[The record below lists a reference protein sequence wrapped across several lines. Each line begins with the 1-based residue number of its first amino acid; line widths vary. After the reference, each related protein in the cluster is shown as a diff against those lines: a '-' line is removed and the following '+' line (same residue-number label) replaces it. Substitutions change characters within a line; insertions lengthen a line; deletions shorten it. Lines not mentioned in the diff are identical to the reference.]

1 MPELRL
7 AELLASLS
15 LATDLAARHPSDEA
29 LRACVLATRLAGEM
43 GLSREDTSHVYYTTL
58 LRFVGCTA
66 PMPEYAASLGE
77 FDDDMRPRGDMTDM
91 ANPREA
97 LALLTSLGAALP
109 AWRRPAVWAR
119 VVTKG
124 RSVAQVGVRADCE
137 VAMRMAT
144 RFQLD
149 DAVVQ
154 SLNQTFE
161 RWDGHGMPHGVAHES
176 IALPARFAAVAFA
189 AAMFYDAGGRDAV
202 TDALHR
208 WSGKVLDP
216 GIVDGFLKRPDEL
229 LASIDG
235 VDAWQTALSL
245 EPEPRRLIQER
256 RLDEVAR
263 GFADF
268 VDLKSLCL
276 HGHSSGVAALA
287 EGAGRAA
294 GMSETE
300 TTLLRRA
307 GLLHDIGRAA
317 VSSSVWDKAGPL
329 TTTEWEHVRLHPYH
343 TERILSRSAVLEP
356 FAQVAGMHHER
367 IDSSG
372 YHRGAAA
379 SAQPRSARILAVAD
393 VYQALT
399 EERAHRHSLSPDA
412 AARVLDAQ
420 PGLDRD
426 SVAAVLEAAGQRRK
440 QVRSGW
446 PAGLSDREVEIL
458 RLLARGQSM
467 RVISEALFISQST
480 VHTHAAHIYEK
491 TGVSTRA
498 GAALFAMENGLLQ
511 F

>member
-1 MPELRL
+1 L

-43 GLSREDTSHVYYTTL
+43 GLGPEETRHVYYTTL

-66 PMPEYAASLGE
+66 PMPDYAASLGDL
-77 FDDDMRPRGDMTDM
+77 DDDMRPRGDMTDM

-97 LALLTSLGAALP
+97 LTLLTSLGADLP
-109 AWRRPAVWAR
+109 AWRRPGVWAR

-161 RWDGHGMPHGVAHES
+161 RWDGHGMPHGVAQDS
-176 IALPARFAAVAFA
+176 LTLPARFAAVAFA
-189 AAMFYDAGGRDAV
+189 AAMFYDAAGREAV
-202 TDALHR
+202 IDALHR
-208 WSGKVLDP
+208 WSGRILDP
-216 GIVDGFLKRPDEL
+216 SIVDGFLRHPDEL

-235 VDAWQTALSL
+235 VDAWQAALAI
-245 EPEPRRLIQER
+245 EPEPRRLIPEK

-268 VDLKSLCL
+268 VDLKSLYL

-287 EGAGRAA
+287 EGAGQATH
-294 GMSETE
+294 MSESE
-300 TTLLRRA
+300 VTLLRRA
-307 GLLHDIGRAA
+307 GLVHDIGRAA

-329 TTTEWEHVRLHPYH
+329 TTTEREQVRLHPYH
-343 TERILSRSAVLEP
+343 TERILSRSLVLAP
-356 FAQVAGMHHER
+356 LAQVAGMHHER
-367 IDSSG
+367 LDGSG

-399 EERAHRHSLSPDA
+399 EERAHRHALSPDA

-426 SVAAVLEAAGQRRK
+426 AVAAVLEAAGQRRK
-440 QVRSGW
+440 QVRSSW

-480 VHTHAAHIYEK
+480 VHTHVAHIYEK
-491 TGVSTRA
+491 IAVSTRA

-511 F
+511 S

>member
-1 MPELRL
+1 M
-7 AELLASLS
+7 A
-15 LATDLAARHPSDEA
+15 
-29 LRACVLATRLAGEM
+29 VEM
-43 GLSREDTSHVYYTTL
+43 GLPRQETSHVYYTTL

-66 PMPEYAASLGE
+66 PMPDYAASLGE
-77 FDDDMRPRGDMTDM
+77 LDDEMRPRGDMTDM

-161 RWDGHGMPHGVAHES
+161 RWDGHGMPHGVAQES
-176 IALPARFAAVAFA
+176 LTLPARFAAVAFA
-189 AAMFYDAGGRDAV
+189 AAMFYDAAGRDAV
-202 TDALHR
+202 TDALGR
-208 WSGKVLDP
+208 WSGRVLDP
-216 GIVDGFLKRPDEL
+216 GIVDAFLKRRDDL

-235 VDAWQTALSL
+235 VDAWQAALAI
-245 EPEPRRLIQER
+245 EPEPRRLIPEK
-256 RLDEVAR
+256 RLDEVAQ

-268 VDLKSLCL
+268 VDLKSLYL

-287 EGAGRAA
+287 EAAGRGAGMPEAEVIA
-294 GMSETE
+294 
-300 TTLLRRA
+300 LRRA

-329 TTTEWEHVRLHPYH
+329 TTTQREQVRLHPYH
-343 TERILSRSAVLEP
+343 TERILSRSSVLAP

-367 IDSSG
+367 LDGSG

-379 SAQPRSARILAVAD
+379 SAQPRSARLLAVAD
-393 VYQALT
+393 VYRALT
-399 EERAHRHSLSPDA
+399 EERAHRHSLKPDA

-426 SVAAVLEAAGQRRK
+426 AVAAVLEAAGQRRK
-440 QVRSGW
+440 QVRSAW
-446 PAGLSDREVEIL
+446 PSGLSDREVEIL

-467 RVISEALFISQST
+467 RQISEALFISQST
-480 VHTHAAHIYEK
+480 VHTHVAHIYEK
-491 TGVSTRA
+491 VGVSTRA

>member
-1 MPELRL
+1 L

-29 LRACVLATRLAGEM
+29 LRASVLATRLAGDM
-43 GLSREDTSHVYYTTL
+43 GLSREDASHVYYTTL

-66 PMPEYAASLGE
+66 PMPEYAASLGAI
-77 FDDDMRPRGDMTDM
+77 DDDMRPRGDMTDM
-91 ANPREA
+91 ANPRDA

-161 RWDGHGMPHGVAHES
+161 RWDGHGMPHGIAHES
-176 IALPARFAAVAFA
+176 MTLPARFAAVAFA
-189 AAMFYDAGGRDAV
+189 AAMFYDAAGRDSV
-202 TDALHR
+202 IDALHR

-229 LASIDG
+229 LSSIDG
-235 VDAWQTALSL
+235 VDAWQSALAI
-245 EPEPRRLIQER
+245 EPEPRRLIPEK

-268 VDLKSLCL
+268 VDLKSLYL
-276 HGHSSGVAALA
+276 HGHSSGVSALA
-287 EGAGRAA
+287 EVAGRAS
-294 GMSETE
+294 GMPESE

-317 VSSSVWDKAGPL
+317 VSTNVWDKAGPL
-329 TTTEWEHVRLHPYH
+329 TTTDWEQVRLHSYH
-343 TERILSRSAVLEP
+343 TERILSRSLVLAP

-367 IDSSG
+367 LDGSG

-379 SAQPRSARILAVAD
+379 SAQSRTARILAVAD

-399 EERAHRHSLSPDA
+399 EERAHRHALSPDA
-412 AARVLDAQ
+412 AARVLEAQ

-426 SVAAVLEAAGQRRK
+426 AVTAVLEAAGQRRK

-458 RLLARGQSM
+458 RLLARSQSM

-480 VHTHAAHIYEK
+480 VHTHVAHIYEK
-491 TGVSTRA
+491 IDVSTRA

>member
-1 MPELRL
+1 L

-29 LRACVLATRLAGEM
+29 LRASVLATRLAGDM
-43 GLSREDTSHVYYTTL
+43 GLSREDASHVYYTTL

-66 PMPEYAASLGE
+66 PMPEYAASLGAI
-77 FDDDMRPRGDMTDM
+77 DDDMRPRGDMTDM
-91 ANPREA
+91 ANPRDA

-161 RWDGHGMPHGVAHES
+161 RWDGHGMPHGIAHES
-176 IALPARFAAVAFA
+176 MTLPARFAAVAFA
-189 AAMFYDAGGRDAV
+189 AAMFYDAAGRDSV
-202 TDALHR
+202 IDALHR

-235 VDAWQTALSL
+235 VDAWQSALAI
-245 EPEPRRLIQER
+245 EPEPRRLIPEK
-256 RLDEVAR
+256 RLDEVAT

-268 VDLKSLCL
+268 VDLKSLYL
-276 HGHSSGVAALA
+276 HGHSSGVSALA
-287 EGAGRAA
+287 EVAGRAS
-294 GMSETE
+294 GMPESES
-300 TTLLRRA
+300 TLLRRA

-329 TTTEWEHVRLHPYH
+329 TTAEWEQVRLHPYH
-343 TERILSRSAVLEP
+343 TERILSRSAVLAP

-367 IDSSG
+367 LDGSG

-379 SAQPRSARILAVAD
+379 SAQSRTARILAVAD

-399 EERAHRHSLSPDA
+399 EERAHRHALSPDA
-412 AARVLDAQ
+412 AARVLEAQ

-426 SVAAVLEAAGQRRK
+426 AVTAVLEAAGQRRK

-458 RLLARGQSM
+458 RLLARSQSM

-480 VHTHAAHIYEK
+480 VHTHVAHIYEK
-491 TGVSTRA
+491 IGVSTRA

>member
-1 MPELRL
+1 
-7 AELLASLS
+7 
-15 LATDLAARHPSDEA
+15 
-29 LRACVLATRLAGEM
+29 
-43 GLSREDTSHVYYTTL
+43 
-58 LRFVGCTA
+58 
-66 PMPEYAASLGE
+66 
-77 FDDDMRPRGDMTDM
+77 
-91 ANPREA
+91 
-97 LALLTSLGAALP
+97 
-109 AWRRPAVWAR
+109 
-119 VVTKG
+119 
-124 RSVAQVGVRADCE
+124 
-137 VAMRMAT
+137 MAT

-161 RWDGHGMPHGVAHES
+161 RWDGHGMPHGIAHES
-176 IALPARFAAVAFA
+176 MTLPARFAAVAFA
-189 AAMFYDAGGRDAV
+189 AAMFYDAAGRDSV
-202 TDALHR
+202 IDALHR

-235 VDAWQTALSL
+235 VDAWQAALAI
-245 EPEPRRLIQER
+245 EPEPRRLIPEK

-268 VDLKSLCL
+268 VDLKSLYL
-276 HGHSSGVAALA
+276 HGHSSGVSALA
-287 EGAGRAA
+287 EVAGRTS
-294 GMSETE
+294 GMPEAE

-329 TTTEWEHVRLHPYH
+329 TTTEWEQVRLHPYH
-343 TERILSRSAVLEP
+343 TERILSRSLVLAP
-356 FAQVAGMHHER
+356 FAPVAGMHHER
-367 IDSSG
+367 LDGSG

-379 SAQPRSARILAVAD
+379 SAQSRSARILAVAD

-399 EERAHRHSLSPDA
+399 EERAHRHALSPDA

-420 PGLDRD
+420 PGLDRNA
-426 SVAAVLEAAGQRRK
+426 VAAVLEAAGQRRR

-467 RVISEALFISQST
+467 RVISVALFISQST
-480 VHTHAAHIYEK
+480 VHTHVAHIYEK
-491 TGVSTRA
+491 IGVSTRA

>member
-1 MPELRL
+1 
-7 AELLASLS
+7 
-15 LATDLAARHPSDEA
+15 
-29 LRACVLATRLAGEM
+29 
-43 GLSREDTSHVYYTTL
+43 
-58 LRFVGCTA
+58 
-66 PMPEYAASLGE
+66 MPEYAASLGAI
-77 FDDDMRPRGDMTDM
+77 DDYMRPRGDMTDM
-91 ANPREA
+91 ANPRDA
-97 LALLTSLGAALP
+97 LALLTSLGGALP

-161 RWDGHGMPHGVAHES
+161 RWDGHGMPHGIAHES
-176 IALPARFAAVAFA
+176 MTLPARFAAVAFA
-189 AAMFYDAGGRDAV
+189 AAMFYDAAGRDSV
-202 TDALHR
+202 IDALHR

-235 VDAWQTALSL
+235 VDAWQSALAI
-245 EPEPRRLIQER
+245 EPEPRRLIPEK
-256 RLDEVAR
+256 RLDEVAT

-268 VDLKSLCL
+268 VDLKSLYL
-276 HGHSSGVAALA
+276 HGHSSGVSALA
-287 EGAGRAA
+287 EVAGRAS
-294 GMSETE
+294 GMPESES
-300 TTLLRRA
+300 TLLRRA

-329 TTTEWEHVRLHPYH
+329 TTAEWEQVRLHPYH
-343 TERILSRSAVLEP
+343 TERILSRSAVLAP

-367 IDSSG
+367 LDGSG

-379 SAQPRSARILAVAD
+379 SAQSRTARILAVAD

-399 EERAHRHSLSPDA
+399 EERAHRHALSPDA
-412 AARVLDAQ
+412 AARVLEAQ

-426 SVAAVLEAAGQRRK
+426 AVTAVLEAAGQRRK

-458 RLLARGQSM
+458 RLLARSQSM

-480 VHTHAAHIYEK
+480 VHTHVAHIYEK
-491 TGVSTRA
+491 IDVSTRA

>member
-1 MPELRL
+1 M

-15 LATDLAARHPSDEA
+15 LATDLAARHPADEA
-29 LRACVLATRLAGEM
+29 LRACVLATHLAGDM
-43 GLSREDTSHVYYTTL
+43 GLGKEDASHVYYTTL

-77 FDDDMRPRGDMTDM
+77 IDDDMRPRGDMTDM
-91 ANPREA
+91 TNPREA
-97 LALLTSLGAALP
+97 LGLLTSLGAALP
-109 AWRRPAVWAR
+109 VWQRPAVWAR

-124 RSVAQVGVRADCE
+124 RSAAQVGIRADCE

-149 DAVVQ
+149 DSVVQ
-154 SLNQTFE
+154 SLNQIFE
-161 RWDGHGMPHGVAHES
+161 RWDGHGMPHGIAKEQM
-176 IALPARFAAVAFA
+176 ALPARFAAVAFA
-189 AAMFYDAGGRDAV
+189 AAMFFDAGGPPAV
-202 TDALHR
+202 SDALRR
-208 WSGKVLDP
+208 WSGRLLDP
-216 GIVDGFLKRPDEL
+216 AIVDGFLKRPDEL
-229 LASIDG
+229 LANIDG
-235 VDAWQTALSL
+235 VDAWQSALAI
-245 EPEPRRLIQER
+245 EPEPRRMIPER

-268 VDLKSLCL
+268 VDLKSLYL

-287 EGAGRAA
+287 DGAARIA
-294 GMSETE
+294 GMPESDVM
-300 TTLLRRA
+300 LLRRA

-329 TTTEWEHVRLHPYH
+329 TTIEWEQVRLHPYH
-343 TERILSRSAVLEP
+343 TERILTHSAVLAP
-356 FAQVAGMHHER
+356 LAQVAGMHHER
-367 IDSSG
+367 LDGSG
-372 YHRGAAA
+372 YHRAAAA
-379 SAQPRSARILAVAD
+379 SAQSKSARMLAVAD

-412 AARVLDAQ
+412 AAHVLEAQ

-426 SVAAVLEAAGQRRK
+426 AVAAVLEAAGQRRK
-440 QVRSGW
+440 QLRSNW
-446 PAGLSDREVEIL
+446 PSGLSDREVEIL

-467 RVISEALFISQST
+467 RQISEVLFISQST

-491 TGVSTRA
+491 IGVSTRA